1 MKYNFEEFLENC
13 KFVFNNFLKNDYLL
27 IENKN
32 YEPTV
37 SGRMA
42 MYFRDRLD
50 YLEKK
55 NLFVDVEYNKY
66 GQNKKLARCEQN
78 ECSYN
83 KPIRPDII
91 IHERTK
97 QEKNLLYCELKKNA
111 SRNSEDKNKVEE
123 QVKDKKYTFGLYI
136 NRIKEKE
143 IQFQVFNNNVWRLYI
158 YFLDDNSIKEI
169 TNE

>member
-1 MKYNFEEFLENC
+1 MRYNFEELLENC

-27 IENKN
+27 IKNKN

-42 MYFRDRLD
+42 MYFRDKLS

-55 NLFVDVEYNKY
+55 NVFVDVEYNKY
-66 GQNKKLARCEQN
+66 KYDEKSEHCRKIKGKK
-78 ECSYN
+78 N

-91 IHERTK
+91 IHERVK
-97 QEKNLLYCELKKNA
+97 QENNLLYCELKKNA
-111 SRNSEDKNKVEE
+111 SRNGKDKNKVEE

-143 IQFQVFNNNVWRLYI
+143 IQFQIFNNNVWCLYI

-169 TNE
+169 K

>member
-42 MYFRDRLD
+42 MYFRDKFS
-50 YLEKK
+50 YLEIK
-55 NLFVDVEYNKY
+55 NIFVDVEYNKY
-66 GQNKKLARCEQN
+66 EYDEKSEYRRKIKGEK
-78 ECSYN
+78 N
-83 KPIRPDII
+83 KPIRPDVI
-91 IHERTK
+91 IHERAK
-97 QEKNLLYCELKKNA
+97 QKNNLLYCELKKNA
-111 SRNSEDKNKVEE
+111 SRNGKDKNKVEE

-143 IQFQVFNNNVWRLYI
+143 IQFQIFNNNVWRLYI